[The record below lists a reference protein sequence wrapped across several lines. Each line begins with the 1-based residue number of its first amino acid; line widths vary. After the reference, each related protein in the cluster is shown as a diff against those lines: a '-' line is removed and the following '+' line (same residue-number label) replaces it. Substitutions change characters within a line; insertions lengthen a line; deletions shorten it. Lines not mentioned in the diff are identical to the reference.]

1 MPPSATPA
9 RAGRLGDLSGAKV
22 KRYEGSVPK
31 SLSIEIVR
39 VVFALL
45 SDNARA
51 FLQECQRAGATRRG
65 LPPRVGRVRPKWV
78 YLFRGK

>member
-1 MPPSATPA
+1 MVGVPPSATVR
-9 RAGRLGDLSGAKV
+9 RAGERRASQGPLWCEV
-22 KRYEGSVPK
+22 KRYEGFIAK

-51 FLQECQRAGATRRG
+51 FL
-65 LPPRVGRVRPKWV
+65 
-78 YLFRGK
+78 